1 MPRELEILHLKKL
14 KLPAFTPSS
23 QEIQGP
29 RENSQT
35 NPDCGTLEKEISLD
49 ALKSD
54 YQERKGVDTY
64 R

>member
-35 NPDCGTLEKEISLD
+35 NPDCGVLEKKIGLD
-49 ALKSD
+49 ASQSD
-54 YQERKGVDTY
+54 FKKEKV
-64 R
+64 